1 MDFTAR
7 SQTIREVL
15 STKKEIIVPR
25 FQREFVWEKDDA
37 LSTFWEDIV
46 SYIEEKDGKLCSS
59 EYFLGNVVLIDDTQN
74 QSEKERYVVDGQ
86 QRLTAITILLSA
98 LYDAFKKVKED
109 SLAQKIYEY
118 IVTSDDDGKKITL
131 LRTESPKPFF
141 QMRIQSQEKDT
152 SYTPKS
158 TEEKRLLDAYE
169 YFVKNLSQK
178 SLEKEFKDKFDQ
190 KFDYLDILKAIR
202 DHLLGCMV
210 VYVAVKSIND
220 AYMIFEVLNAKG
232 QPLNAVELIKNIL
245 FKELKDVARIDNA
258 SEKWK
263 KIKENV
269 GTDEDVETF
278 YRHFWLA
285 RYHFTNKKKLYQ
297 DFLEKIAEKDYNL
310 FLDNLVEASDI
321 YKRIITPKLDDW
333 KRMELLPIF
342 YALSAFATF
351 HVTQV
356 RTLVLSLIGLYQKK
370 KITIKILTKTLL
382 FLENFHFVFSAICSS
397 RPSGLESK
405 YSKYSLKL
413 QQSTKNDIPRILKD
427 FVKEMKEKIPP
438 YETFRENIH
447 KLWYTDDKT
456 DDKSLIQY
464 IFSKLERS
472 KIRTKELDVL
482 ILSLEHIHPQSL
494 SCEYEGLLGN
504 LLPLDVQLNSDLGS
518 KSFSV
523 KIKAY
528 AKSSFITVKEFCQK
542 YKSHTNWQNED
553 IIERTD
559 NIANEL
565 YYEICKFK

>member
-25 FQREFVWEKDDA
+25 FQREFVWEKDEA
-37 LSTFWEDIV
+37 LSTFWEDII
-46 SYIEEKDGKLCSS
+46 SYIDEKDGKLCSS

-98 LYDAFKKVKED
+98 LYEAFKAVKED
-109 SLAQKIYEY
+109 GLAQKVYEY

-141 QMRIQSQEKDT
+141 QMRIQSQEKNA
-152 SYTPKS
+152 SYTPTS
-158 TEEKRLLDAYE
+158 TEEKRLLDAYDF
-169 YFVKNLSQK
+169 FVKNLSQK
-178 SLEKEFKDKFDQ
+178 SLLKEFKDKFDK

-202 DHLLGCMV
+202 DQLLGCMV

-245 FKELKDVARIDNA
+245 FKELKDDAPIDKA

-269 GTDEDVETF
+269 GTDEDIETF

-285 RYHFTNKKKLYQ
+285 KYHFTNKKKLYQ
-297 DFLEKIAEKDYNL
+297 DFIDNIAKKDYNL
-310 FLDNLVEASDI
+310 FLDNLVEASNI
-321 YKRIITPKLDDW
+321 YKKIITSKLDDW
-333 KRMELLPIF
+333 KRTETLPIY
-342 YALSAFATF
+342 YALSAFAIF
-351 HVTQV
+351 RVTQV

-370 KITIKILTKTLL
+370 MITIKILANTML
-382 FLENFHFVFSAICSS
+382 FLENFHFVFSAVCSS

-413 QQSTKNDIPRILKD
+413 QQSTKKDIPRVLKG
-427 FVKEMKEKIPP
+427 FVEEMKEKIPP

-447 KLWYTDDKT
+447 KLWFTDAKTEDKP
-456 DDKSLIQY
+456 LIQY
-464 IFSKLERS
+464 IFSKLERF
-472 KIRTKELDVL
+472 KIKTKELDVL
-482 ILSLEHIHPQSL
+482 ILSLEHIHSQSTP
-494 SCEYEGLLGN
+494 CENEGLLGN
-504 LLPLDVQLNSDLGS
+504 LLPLDVQLNSDVGN
-518 KSFSV
+518 KSLPI

-528 AKSSFITVKEFCQK
+528 AKSNFITVKEFCENF
-542 YKSHTNWQNED
+542 KSKSNWLDED
-553 IIERTD
+553 ILARTD
-559 NIANEL
+559 NIAKEL
-565 YYEICKFK
+565 YYNVCKFK